1 MSISRK
7 QDAENN
13 WLLIEEKFVLQYH
26 LVEEKRSLKNH
37 WLQKKEIKDQA
48 RERSAKIDDIAK
60 FVTKYINS
68 RKSQSKG

>member
-7 QDAENN
+7 QNAENN
-13 WLLIEEKFVLQYH
+13 WLIEEKFAP
-26 LVEEKRSLKNH
+26 EKRNLKNH

-48 RERSAKIDDIAK
+48 KERSAKIDDIAK

-68 RKSQSKG
+68 RKSQKG